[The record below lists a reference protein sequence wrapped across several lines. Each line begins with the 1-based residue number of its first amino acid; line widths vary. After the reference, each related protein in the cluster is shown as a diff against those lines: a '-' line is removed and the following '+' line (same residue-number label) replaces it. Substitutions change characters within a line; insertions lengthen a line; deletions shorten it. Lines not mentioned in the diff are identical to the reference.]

1 MATAAHIVLG
11 WDNAGSKLA
20 SLLSA
25 ALHDIGALAFCGK
38 AFPQGLI
45 RGKLVKNW

>member
-1 MATAAHIVLG
+1 MATAGRIVLG

-25 ALHDIGALAFCGK
+25 ALREIGAFAFCGK
-38 AFPQGLI
+38 AFPQGVI